1 MSYIVKIGT
10 TEAIWNDNHP
20 IPEGFVEY
28 IGELTDD
35 LIWGDDV
42 NNLRQRSASE
52 SLAAKRLK
60 RVSEINV
67 ERDRREQSTFPYMSK
82 QVQCDPISV
91 QRISVAAATAQ
102 MALAA
107 SVPYSVDW
115 SCADN
120 SILSLDALG
129 VLGMMQALGAHG
141 IAIHY
146 YARTLKDQV
155 AVSSDPESI
164 DILTGW
170 PS

>member
-1 MSYIVKIGT
+1 MINYIKVDGLVGVSENQDGSYRIEFADGT
-10 TEAIWNDNHP
+10 S
-20 IPEGFVEY
+20 
-28 IGELTDD
+28 
-35 LIWGDDV
+35 
-42 NNLRQRSASE
+42 R
-52 SLAAKRLK
+52 LATQLEITIARRLK
-60 RVSEINV
+60 RVSEINA

>member
-1 MSYIVKIGT
+1 MEILTYISIPNSIGISESGTGGYYAQFADGT
-10 TEAIWNDNHP
+10 TRVVTE
-20 IPEGFVEY
+20 
-28 IGELTDD
+28 
-35 LIWGDDV
+35 
-42 NNLRQRSASE
+42 SE
-52 SLAAKRLK
+52 IIAAKRLK
-60 RVSEINV
+60 RVSEINA
-67 ERDRREQSTFPYMSK
+67 ERDRREQGTFPYMSK

-107 SVPYSVDW
+107 NVAYSVDW

-120 SILSLDALG
+120 SILTLDALG
-129 VLGMMQALGAHG
+129 VLGMMQALGTHG

-155 AVSSDPESI
+155 AVSNDPESI

>member
-1 MSYIVKIGT
+1 MGSGFAMINYIKVDGLVGVSENQDGSYRLDLDDGT
-10 TEAIWNDNHP
+10 TRP
-20 IPEGFVEY
+20 
-28 IGELTDD
+28 
-35 LIWGDDV
+35 
-42 NNLRQRSASE
+42 ASQLE
-52 SLAAKRLK
+52 ITTARRLK

-129 VLGMMQALGAHG
+129 VLGMMQALGSHG
-141 IAIHY
+141 VAIHY

>member
-1 MSYIVKIGT
+1 MINYIKVDGLVGVSENQDGSYRLDLDDGT
-10 TEAIWNDNHP
+10 TRP
-20 IPEGFVEY
+20 
-28 IGELTDD
+28 
-35 LIWGDDV
+35 
-42 NNLRQRSASE
+42 ASQLE
-52 SLAAKRLK
+52 ITTARRLK
-60 RVSEINV
+60 RVYEINA
-67 ERDRREQSTFPYMSK
+67 ERDRREQATFPYMSK

-91 QRISVAAATAQ
+91 QRISVAATTAQ

-107 SVPYSVDW
+107 NVPYSVDW

-120 SILSLDALG
+120 SILTLDALG
-129 VLGMMQALGAHG
+129 VLGMMQALGSHG
-141 IAIHY
+141 VAIHY

>member
-1 MSYIVKIGT
+1 MINYIKVDGLVGVSENQDGSYRLDLDDGT
-10 TEAIWNDNHP
+10 TRP
-20 IPEGFVEY
+20 
-28 IGELTDD
+28 
-35 LIWGDDV
+35 
-42 NNLRQRSASE
+42 ASQLE
-52 SLAAKRLK
+52 ITTARRLK